1 MATMVYKSEAVYE
14 IQNAGNGHCVYLYVE
29 RQNAEYQCI
38 AYNPDNNRMISH
50 CCFVEPFKYD
60 MDSAV
65 SKAVKM
71 MQIQHINIKRI
82 KRQVKAVDMAQEPDI
97 KVQLL
102 KTLADEVHPQDYK
115 SDIMNNILEII
126 KML

>member
-1 MATMVYKSEAVYE
+1 MVYKREAVYE
-14 IQNAGNGHCVYLYVE
+14 IQNAGNGHCVHLYIE

-38 AYNPDNNRMISH
+38 AYNPDNNHMISH
-50 CCFVEPFKYD
+50 CCFVELLFKYD
-60 MDSAV
+60 MDSAAN
-65 SKAVKM
+65 KAVEM
-71 MQIQHINIKRI
+71 MQIQHTDIKRI
-82 KRQVKAVDMAQEPDI
+82 KRQVKAVDMAQESDI

-102 KTLADEVHPQDYK
+102 KTLVDEVHPQDYK